1 MKKHSDTKHGALLK
15 RYVEKVNI
23 CLRPS
28 LEYESTIKCL
38 HVNPTT
44 IFGFFFFT
52 NQFTKSNETQIVFL
66 EDVINVVCDK
76 RFFANENNC
85 IHLVAPNGL

>member
-15 RYVEKVNI
+15 SYVEKVNI
-23 CLRPS
+23 CFGPS
-28 LEYESTIKCL
+28 LEHESTTKHL

-52 NQFTKSNETQIVFL
+52 NQFTKDQETQIVFL
-66 EDVINVVCDK
+66 ENVINVVRDK
-76 RFFANENNC
+76 RFFANEKNK
-85 IHLVAPNGL
+85 IHLVAPNVL